1 MLDFYYGSGSPYAWR
16 VWLAL
21 EHKQVPHALK
31 LMSFSAG
38 DLKTPEYLA
47 INPRGRVPAIRDD
60 GFALYESV
68 AIMEYLDE
76 AYRGGA
82 PLYPGDA
89 RQRATV
95 RRLVQEADQY
105 YATAMERIVD
115 QVLFTPQERW
125 DLEAIDA
132 ARSGL
137 AQELGRWERCV
148 TSAWLAGGEP
158 TAADFTLYPLLA
170 LTRRMEKKKPD
181 LDLAAMTGPAMAAWI
196 RRMEAMPIVAKTWP
210 PHWTAG

>member
-1 MLDFYYGSGSPYAWR
+1 MLVFHYGSGSPYAWR

-21 EHKQVPHALK
+21 EHKQVPYELK
-31 LMSFSAG
+31 LQSFSAG
-38 DLKTPEYLA
+38 DLKKPEYLA
-47 INPRGRVPAIRDD
+47 INPRARVPAIDDD
-60 GFALYESV
+60 GFTLYESV

-76 AYRGGA
+76 AYRSGL

-89 RQRATV
+89 KQRALV

-105 YATAMERIVD
+105 YAIAMERIVD

-125 DLEAIDA
+125 DLDAIAA
-132 ARSGL
+132 ARAGL

-148 TSAWLAGGEP
+148 AGAYLAGPQP

-181 LDLAAMTGPAMAAWI
+181 LDLAAMTGPAVAAWI
-196 RRMEAMPIVAKTWP
+196 GRMEALPIVQKTWP
-210 PHWTAG
+210 PHWKAA